1 MEKRFLNYAKIVL
14 GGAVYAVGF
23 QFFCYPNAIVTG
35 GVTGIAMIINFL
47 TGLPVGVMSIAM
59 NIPLFLLAWR
69 RFGLHF
75 MVGSLIGML
84 SANVAVDLFSMVD
97 FVATTQPLMGAV
109 YGGVFQGLGI
119 GLVYTAGAT
128 TGGTDIIAK
137 FLRVKYQHINFAT
150 FMLVLDAVIIAAFA
164 LIFDRYDSAL
174 YAIIGMF
181 ISSRLIDTTLYG
193 TVNSKVCYIITDETD
208 AIKNAITVHLDRGVT
223 YLHGEGAWSG
233 KEKKIILCVIR
244 SRQIVELKRIIK
256 SCDPRAFL
264 IVSDSHEVFGEG
276 FTHINDEK

>member
-75 MVGSLIGML
+75 MVGSLLGML

>member
-75 MVGSLIGML
+75 MVGSLLGML

-256 SCDPRAFL
+256 SCDPHAFL

>member
-47 TGLPVGVMSIAM
+47 TGLPVGVMSIVM

-75 MVGSLIGML
+75 MVGSLVGML
-84 SANVAVDLFSMVD
+84 SANVAVDLLSMVD

-256 SCDPRAFL
+256 SCDPHAFL